1 MRPAIS
7 DIYKKQDNHD
17 GKQTFSLRP
26 FEKDGSLSGIECK
39 GHLARRI
46 DTLFVHYE
54 IIGSSPRIDIPEL
67 KQEPSRKK
75 GLWENTCLELFI
87 AVKDYDQY
95 WEFNLSPS
103 GDWNVFRFKHYRN
116 ERYVD
121 KLREEPLIVSLPF
134 RTQRQSGLFLLDM
147 EFNLAKLIRKDQL
160 LEIGV
165 AAIITLNK
173 DKTCWALT
181 HCGSIPDFHRRESFV
196 IKL

>member
-1 MRPAIS
+1 MTGRDSSAS
-7 DIYKKQDNHD
+7 ANQKR
-17 GKQTFSLRP
+17 KQTFSLRP
-26 FEKDGSLSGIECK
+26 FEKDGSLYGIECK
-39 GHLARRI
+39 GYLARRI

-54 IIGSSPRIDIPEL
+54 IIGSSLRIDIPER

-75 GLWENTCLELFI
+75 GLWENTCLELFV

-103 GDWNVFRFKHYRN
+103 EDWNVFRFEHYRN

-134 RTQRQSGLFLLDM
+134 RTQRQSGSFLLDM
-147 EFNLAKLIRKDQL
+147 EFNLDKLIRKDRL
-160 LEIGV
+160 LEIGIGSIV
-165 AAIITLNK
+165 KSNK
-173 DKTCWALT
+173 DKTHWALA
-181 HCGSIPDFHRRESFV
+181 HCGSIPDFHRRDSFI

>member
-1 MRPAIS
+1 VTGRDSSAS
-7 DIYKKQDNHD
+7 ANQKR
-17 GKQTFSLRP
+17 KQTFSLRP
-26 FEKDGSLSGIECK
+26 FEKDGSLYGIECK
-39 GHLARRI
+39 GYLARRI

-54 IIGSSPRIDIPEL
+54 IIGSSLRIDIPER

-75 GLWENTCLELFI
+75 GLWENTCLELFV

-103 GDWNVFRFKHYRN
+103 EDWNVFRFEHYRN

-134 RTQRQSGLFLLDM
+134 RTQRQSGSFLLDM
-147 EFNLAKLIRKDQL
+147 EFNLDKLIRKDRL
-160 LEIGV
+160 LEIGIGSIV
-165 AAIITLNK
+165 KSNK
-173 DKTCWALT
+173 DKTHWALA
-181 HCGSIPDFHRRESFV
+181 HCGSIPDFHRRDSFI